1 MKKEPIKNFGAE
13 EYKEMKSATVVIN
26 NRMDQAEERICEIK
40 DRNSE
45 FIQSITKKKEWKTLN
60 LCDLW
65 NIIKST
71 NLQIIEVL
79 GKEEREKGKESLF
92 KETVIE
98 KSPDL
103 GRDLD
108 IQVHEAHR

>member
-45 FIQSITKKKEWKTLN
+45 FIQRITKKKE
-60 LCDLW
+60 
-65 NIIKST
+65 
-71 NLQIIEVL
+71 
-79 GKEEREKGKESLF
+79 
-92 KETVIE
+92 
-98 KSPDL
+98 
-103 GRDLD
+103 
-108 IQVHEAHR
+108 